1 MSFTGFMFAFMLAL
15 LTFYVNQRIAKMTN
29 IKILINTLFD
39 IYGGE
44 QAFDDFDS
52 KEVATRLMNEI
63 INIEKMNDNNFYVN
77 LELETL
83 KELRLVYY
91 RFTDKEIA
99 KEQINSLCF
108 NRLTRSFIIL
118 AFLDIIHQTL
128 DN

>member
-118 AFLDIIHQTL
+118 AFLDIIPP
-128 DN
+128 NIR

>member
-1 MSFTGFMFAFMLAL
+1 M
-15 LTFYVNQRIAKMTN
+15 
-29 IKILINTLFD
+29 
-39 IYGGE
+39 
-44 QAFDDFDS
+44 
-52 KEVATRLMNEI
+52 I
-63 INIEKMNDNNFYVN
+63 IIYVN

-118 AFLDIIHQTL
+118 AFRYNPTKH
-128 DN
+128 

>member
-39 IYGGE
+39 IVGE

-63 INIEKMNDNNFYVN
+63 INIE
-77 LELETL
+77 
-83 KELRLVYY
+83 R
-91 RFTDKEIA
+91 
-99 KEQINSLCF
+99 
-108 NRLTRSFIIL
+108 
-118 AFLDIIHQTL
+118 
-128 DN
+128 

>member
-1 MSFTGFMFAFMLAL
+1 
-15 LTFYVNQRIAKMTN
+15 
-29 IKILINTLFD
+29 
-39 IYGGE
+39 
-44 QAFDDFDS
+44 
-52 KEVATRLMNEI
+52 MNEI

-118 AFLDIIHQTL
+118 AFLDIIPP
-128 DN
+128 NIR

>member
-1 MSFTGFMFAFMLAL
+1 M
-15 LTFYVNQRIAKMTN
+15 
-29 IKILINTLFD
+29 
-39 IYGGE
+39 
-44 QAFDDFDS
+44 
-52 KEVATRLMNEI
+52 I
-63 INIEKMNDNNFYVN
+63 IIFYVN

-108 NRLTRSFIIL
+108 NRLTRSFII

>member
-1 MSFTGFMFAFMLAL
+1 MVVMLP
-15 LTFYVNQRIAKMTN
+15 
-29 IKILINTLFD
+29 
-39 IYGGE
+39 
-44 QAFDDFDS
+44 DDFDS

-118 AFLDIIHQTL
+118 AFRYNPTKH
-128 DN
+128 

>member
-52 KEVATRLMNEI
+52 KEVTRLMNEI

-118 AFLDIIHQTL
+118 AFLDIIPP
-128 DN
+128 NIR